1 MDDIK
6 VSVIIPVYKVEK
18 FIERCAESLLDQ
30 TLKGVEYIFVND
42 ATPDNSIAKL
52 EDVLKKYPE
61 RKETVK
67 ILHHKSNR
75 GLPTARNTGLA
86 QATGEYIF
94 HCDSDDYVD
103 SKMLETM
110 YSTAKNDD
118 LDIVWCDWYLSFD
131 RKERYMKQPE
141 YGTPLEALKGMMSGA
156 MKFNVW
162 NKLAKRALYTDYQ
175 ISFPDGNGMGEDMTM
190 MMLFALA
197 QRVKYI
203 PEAFYHYVKTNVNA
217 FSCTYSDQHLIELSN
232 NVSRIENFIRQRY
245 GESLDKEISYMK
257 LEAKFPFLLSNDN
270 ATTKLWKR
278 WYPEANGDIK
288 TNHYISSRNRGLQLL
303 AARNQFWMI
312 KLYRCILNI
321 YYSIIYKR

>member
-61 RKETVK
+61 RNETVK

-118 LDIVWCDWYLSFD
+118 LDIAWCDWYLSFD

-141 YGTPLEALKGMMSGA
+141 YDTPLEALKGMMSGA

>member
-6 VSVIIPVYKVEK
+6 VSVIVPVYKVEK
-18 FIERCAESLLDQ
+18 FIERCAESLLGQ

-52 EDVLKKYPE
+52 EDVLKKYPG
-61 RKETVK
+61 RKKTVK
-67 ILHHKSNR
+67 ILHHKENR

-162 NKLAKRALYTDYQ
+162 NKLAKRSLYTDNQ

-190 MMLFALA
+190 MMLFAYA

-203 PEAFYHYVKTNVNA
+203 PKAFYHYVKTNVNA
-217 FSCTYSDQHLIELSN
+217 FSCTYSDQHLIELGD

-245 GESLDKEISYMK
+245 GKSLDKEISYMK

-270 ATTKLWKR
+270 ATMKLWKR
-278 WYPEANGDIK
+278 WYPEANDDIP
-288 TNHYISSRNRGLQLL
+288 TNRYISSRNRGLQLL

-312 KLYRCILNI
+312 RLYRCILNI

>member
-61 RKETVK
+61 RNETVK

-141 YGTPLEALKGMMSGA
+141 YDTPLEALKGMMSGA